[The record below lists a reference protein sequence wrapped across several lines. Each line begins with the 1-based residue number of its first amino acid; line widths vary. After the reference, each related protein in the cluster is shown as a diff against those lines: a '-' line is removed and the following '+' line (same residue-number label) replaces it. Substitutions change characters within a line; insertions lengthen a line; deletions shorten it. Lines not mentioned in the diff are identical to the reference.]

1 MQIKT
6 DGRDGKQMGSF
17 PIYLD
22 EKSRDDEYNAV
33 HASIVG
39 QFRSSWIH
47 GDCSSMYTWPNE
59 IAASVSSARPPYVL

>member
-39 QFRSSWIH
+39 RFRSSWIH
-47 GDCSSMYTWPNE
+47 GDVVVCTHGLIRLPCAY
-59 IAASVSSARPPYVL
+59 ASAIQVLAS